1 MAVTKVVVGGQE
13 FVIDRVSAAQVSGV
27 LRIVS
32 RLSLGA
38 RKNLTGIE
46 NVGDT
51 DFLWGVLGSITEE
64 DLISLAALSIGCD
77 KKFAEEHF
85 DLNWVIVAVGALLR
99 NANIGS
105 AVANFTSAL
114 AQTEV

>member
-1 MAVTKVVVGGQE
+1 MSTTVVVGGQD
-13 FVIDRVSAAQVSGV
+13 FVIDRVSAAQVAGV

-38 RKNLTGIE
+38 RKELAALDE
-46 NVGDT
+46 PGDG
-51 DFLWGVLGSITEE
+51 DFLWAVLGNVTEN
-64 DLISLAALSIGCD
+64 DLISLASLSIGCD
-77 KKFAEEHF
+77 RQFAEENF

-99 NANIGS
+99 NANIGA

-114 AQTEV
+114 AQTDD